1 MAAMVLQT
9 VPVVGPVGI
18 LATAGVAR
26 QAATQPAH
34 QAVAEPVVV
43 VAVAVVL
50 LEEATGAV
58 LVCLGKGLAEP
69 VAVVAVED
77 LAVMGQ
83 FPQEQTPGVLE
94 YRVLL

>member
-43 VAVAVVL
+43 VAVVL